1 MGSDMAKTGDLVW
14 LLGGQADVFPD
25 RDAARDEAFAL
36 MCGEAGQSKLT
47 TTQREIFAELKGN
60 PELAIK
66 FYNGAVQPGD
76 RWFVAECRIR

>member
-1 MGSDMAKTGDLVW
+1 
-14 LLGGQADVFPD
+14 
-25 RDAARDEAFAL
+25 